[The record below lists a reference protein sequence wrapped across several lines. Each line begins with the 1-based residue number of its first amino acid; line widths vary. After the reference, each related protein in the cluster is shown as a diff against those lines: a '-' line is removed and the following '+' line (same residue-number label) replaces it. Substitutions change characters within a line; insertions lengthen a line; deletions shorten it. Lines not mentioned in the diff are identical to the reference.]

1 MISIEAENIE
11 YARQML
17 AGAPKKVRYAATNAI
32 NRTVTKMK
40 TQVSKTIRKNYLVS
54 AKDVKGTLS
63 IKRASGTRLQ
73 GSITSTGRS
82 PLLTA
87 FRVRVNKRGPVKVQ
101 VRRGAGAKAVPGLFL
116 GTSRK
121 GYVGAMMRKKLH
133 ARYPLKIPY
142 GPSVPKMFGSENVLA
157 ELTPMAEKTLNER
170 FLHEVEYQFNK
181 SNS

>member
-1 MISIEAENIE
+1 MISIEAKNLD
-11 YARQML
+11 YAKRLL
-17 AGAPKKVRYAATNAI
+17 ASAPKGVRYAAINAI

-40 TQVSKTIRKNYLVS
+40 TQVSKSIRKNYLVS

-63 IKRASGTRLQ
+63 IKRASGARVQ
-73 GSITSTGRS
+73 GSITSTGSS

-101 VRRGAGAKAVPGLFL
+101 VRKGVSAKAVPGLFL

-121 GYVGAMMRKKLH
+121 GYVGAMMRKKIH

-142 GPSVPKMFGSENVLA
+142 GPSVPKMFGSKNVMA

-170 FLHEVEYQFNK
+170 FLHEVEYQFSKN
-181 SNS
+181 N

>member
-1 MISIEAENIE
+1 MISIEAKNLD
-11 YARQML
+11 YAQRLL
-17 AGAPKKVRYAATNAI
+17 ASAPKGVRYAAINAI

-40 TQVSKTIRKNYLVS
+40 TQVSKSIRKNYLVS

-63 IKRASGTRLQ
+63 IKRASGARIQ
-73 GSITSTGRS
+73 GSITSTGSS

-101 VRRGAGAKAVPGLFL
+101 VRRGVSAKAVPGLFL

-121 GYVGAMMRKKLH
+121 GYIGAMMRKKIH

-142 GPSVPKMFGSENVLA
+142 GPSVPKMFGSENVMA

-170 FLHEVEYQFNK
+170 FLHEVEYQFSKN
-181 SNS
+181 N